1 MYKRILVP
9 VDGSP
14 AAAAGLREAIKL
26 ASARPD
32 STIRL
37 LHVLEPLP
45 ALQGMEVIITG
56 ALLRNMTAFGEKV
69 LRDARA
75 LVERHGIRAETV
87 FQKRAQKRAADG
99 IVREARRWKADAV
112 VMGTHGRRGFSR
124 AVLGSDADMVVRDI
138 TVPVVL
144 VRAPTLPFA

>member
-56 ALLRNMTAFGEKV
+56 TLLRNMTAFGEKV
-69 LRDARA
+69 LKDARA
-75 LVERHGIRAETV
+75 LVERHGIRAEAV
-87 FQKRAQKRAADG
+87 FQKRSQKRAADG

-112 VMGTHGRRGFSR
+112 VMGTHGRRGISR
-124 AVLGSDADMVVRDI
+124 AVLGSDADMVVRDVA
-138 TVPVVL
+138 VPVVL